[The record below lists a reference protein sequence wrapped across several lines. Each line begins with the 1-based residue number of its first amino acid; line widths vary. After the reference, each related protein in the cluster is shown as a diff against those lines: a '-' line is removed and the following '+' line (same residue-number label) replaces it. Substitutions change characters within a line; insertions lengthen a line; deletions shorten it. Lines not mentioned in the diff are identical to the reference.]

1 MFRTTADKTA
11 GEDSIDPRPGIHL
24 IDVDTGLVTY
34 PVLGNTSPHERRIHT
49 GHPLLFEPITQQKSH
64 NR

>member
-1 MFRTTADKTA
+1 MFRTIADKTA
-11 GEDSIDPRPGIHL
+11 REDSIDSISGIHL

-34 PVLGNTSPHERRIHT
+34 PVPRNISPHEYRNHT
-49 GHPLLFEPITQQKSH
+49 GHPLFEPIPQQKSH